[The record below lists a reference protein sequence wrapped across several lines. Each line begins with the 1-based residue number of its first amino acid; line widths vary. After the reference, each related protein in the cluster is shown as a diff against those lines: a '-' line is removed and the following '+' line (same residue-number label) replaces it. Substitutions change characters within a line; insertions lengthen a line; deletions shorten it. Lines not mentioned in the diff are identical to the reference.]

1 MQSLFILLMQS
12 VKRAK
17 FLNITILLALFA
29 ATPGAAMFG
38 AVLVPLTSIYTS
50 L

>member
-1 MQSLFILLMQS
+1 MQS

-17 FLNITILLALFA
+17 FSNITILLALFLTA
-29 ATPGAAMFG
+29 PVAAMFG
-38 AVLVPLTSIYTS
+38 AVLDPLKSIYTS